1 MAKRIGKYK
10 VSKRESALSLA
21 DGGTIS
27 GNVTLGGTVTLSSN
41 VSEGSGASLTS
52 NRVYWTGSH
61 GVTGS
66 DTNLQVLVMG

>member
-10 VSKRESALSLA
+10 VSKKESALSLG

-27 GNVTLGGTVTLSSN
+27 GNVSMTGTVTLSSN
-41 VSEGSGASLTS
+41 VSEGSGATLTS

-61 GVTGS
+61 GITGS